1 MIASTTPALLA
12 EVAAR
17 LPVNGRERAKALAI
31 YQQDL
36 ATDDVDAPSAEELE
50 AMSPVDFL
58 RLLGVHRLR
67 WEARIEPG
75 IVAMLTAASR
85 PRRLVSA
92 AWLKEEEFGF

>member
-1 MIASTTPALLA
+1 
-12 EVAAR
+12 
-17 LPVNGRERAKALAI
+17 
-31 YQQDL
+31 
-36 ATDDVDAPSAEELE
+36 
-50 AMSPVDFL
+50 MSPVDFL

-67 WEARIEPG
+67 WEASIEPG